1 MPDLETFGRTLL
13 PQAANHRALR
23 QLHGHLSGID
33 ANAALSDRIQKL
45 DALVRWV
52 RDSSRLPP
60 LPDADPGD
68 RPQVGR
74 LRVLVL
80 AVERFPECAEPL
92 SALVGSVL
100 GECSAVQLIARSG
113 IPADRGLLGETMDR
127 LSRSIL
133 PEPIDERDLG
143 QLVSRWFGAKKDLA
157 WLELTPA
164 PLIARLVAALHTRAS
179 GNPWAPLLHAASDGL
194 SLMAERVAGVGL
206 YDAIRTRSPRIP
218 VRHSPFYLFP
228 RANDA
233 VIASYAA
240 GDVQGFESAIVDC
253 RALVRSCLET
263 VGAVTQD
270 LEHSGVSVDVVYRL
284 ELITK
289 NLERYS
295 ALFERVIERD
305 PVERAAGTKRLLL
318 ELLRARRRERELSS
332 IVRSN
337 MHLLARKIIERAGHT
352 GEHYITTT
360 RAEWAKMLFSA
371 AGGGVLTTGTA
382 ALKFLVSWGHYAPF
396 VEGMLAGTVYAGSFL
411 LMQFLGFTLATKQP
425 SMTAAALAGSMR
437 SNEHETDLSGLVTSI
452 ARITRSQLAAAL
464 GNIGAVIPTAYAF
477 DHYYRSRTGQPFLNE
492 ETAAYVIHSLHP
504 THSPTIFYAAL
515 TGVLLWV
522 SSVAAGWL
530 ENWAVYR
537 RLPEAIAEHR
547 IGRFIGRRTTRWASR
562 VFSRNISGVG
572 GNTALGYLL
581 GMTPIAGKFFGLPLD
596 VRHVTL
602 STGALTLAL
611 CAQGSAALRT
621 GEFWGAALG
630 IAIIGSL
637 NFGVSFVLALL
648 VALRAREVERKDRL
662 KLWVSVFATF
672 FKSPGQFFFPPKL
685 PDAVPVHGPV
695 SARPPPVHH

>member
-1 MPDLETFGRTLL
+1 
-13 PQAANHRALR
+13 
-23 QLHGHLSGID
+23 
-33 ANAALSDRIQKL
+33 
-45 DALVRWV
+45 
-52 RDSSRLPP
+52 
-60 LPDADPGD
+60 
-68 RPQVGR
+68 
-74 LRVLVL
+74 
-80 AVERFPECAEPL
+80 
-92 SALVGSVL
+92 
-100 GECSAVQLIARSG
+100 
-113 IPADRGLLGETMDR
+113 
-127 LSRSIL
+127 
-133 PEPIDERDLG
+133 
-143 QLVSRWFGAKKDLA
+143 
-157 WLELTPA
+157 
-164 PLIARLVAALHTRAS
+164 
-179 GNPWAPLLHAASDGL
+179 
-194 SLMAERVAGVGL
+194 
-206 YDAIRTRSPRIP
+206 
-218 VRHSPFYLFP
+218 
-228 RANDA
+228 
-233 VIASYAA
+233 
-240 GDVQGFESAIVDC
+240 
-253 RALVRSCLET
+253 
-263 VGAVTQD
+263 
-270 LEHSGVSVDVVYRL
+270 
-284 ELITK
+284 
-289 NLERYS
+289 
-295 ALFERVIERD
+295 
-305 PVERAAGTKRLLL
+305 
-318 ELLRARRRERELSS
+318 
-332 IVRSN
+332 
-337 MHLLARKIIERAGHT
+337 
-352 GEHYITTT
+352 
-360 RAEWAKMLFSA
+360 
-371 AGGGVLTTGTA
+371 
-382 ALKFLVSWGHYAPF
+382 
-396 VEGMLAGTVYAGSFL
+396 
-411 LMQFLGFTLATKQP
+411 
-425 SMTAAALAGSMR
+425 
-437 SNEHETDLSGLVTSI
+437 
-452 ARITRSQLAAAL
+452 
-464 GNIGAVIPTAYAF
+464 
-477 DHYYRSRTGQPFLNE
+477 LNE